1 MCLPLSVA
9 HEDVILKEQR
19 QYTQG
24 GLCCDELVPLNANL
38 QNNKIGMPCLYNN
51 LFDTIKNN
59 VTE

>member
-38 QNNKIGMPCLYNN
+38 HNNKIGMHYYNIIFLAHVN
-51 LFDTIKNN
+51 K
-59 VTE
+59 